1 MPTVGIIGGMGP
13 EATLDLF
20 QKIIAH
26 TPANRD
32 QDHLHVLVDND
43 PSIPDRTAF
52 LLGEGPSPLPQL
64 LKAANR
70 LVDAGAKV
78 LCMPCN
84 TAHYFIDELRAEVP
98 VPIIS
103 IIESCQEDL
112 QCLEIPVKRVGLLA
126 TRGTYRGRVYHRIL
140 EQSGMNVLPVDDLL
154 QAKLMDVIYS
164 VKSGKRAAVRS
175 LFAECIDHMTMAQA
189 DVIVAGCTEIP
200 LMLGDT
206 SISVPVID
214 PTLALARSVVR
225 HCQERKRIISDEAV

>member
-64 LKAANR
+64 LNAANR
-70 LVDAGAKV
+70 LVAAGAKV

-84 TAHYFIDELRAEVP
+84 TAHYFIDELRAEVT

-112 QCLEIPVKRVGLLA
+112 QRLEIPIDRVGLMA
-126 TRGTYRGRVYHRIL
+126 TRGTYHGRVYHKVL
-140 EQSGMNVLPVDDLL
+140 EQSGLNVLPVDDLL

-164 VKSGKRAAVRS
+164 VKSGKRTEVRS
-175 LFAECIDHMTMAQA
+175 LFKECIDHMKLANA

-200 LMLGDT
+200 LMLCEAKI
-206 SISVPVID
+206 SIPVID
-214 PTLALARSVVR
+214 PTLALARSVIR
-225 HCQERKRIISDEAV
+225 YCQNQREDVLVETV